1 VFFRVLFF
9 LPLRTGVGQIDH
21 ENASIPMS
29 LCITAVMQYLNHS
42 CSPEGGAMSSEIT
55 RRVKRAMSKYERVY
69 AKVHREFLAEL
80 RRMECTVDPIG
91 LRTGSKYVMY
101 FGERGLMRRHA
112 ELLLDGNREKDV
124 LEVGYGLGIFAQEA
138 LGLEVK
144 SHTILEVHPALV
156 EMAMQ
161 WREGLEDPGRVKII
175 HSSWQESF
183 ALLGSYDAIMYD
195 GSSPPGYGDYDFKF
209 FVEVFCVSKL
219 RSGGL
224 FSFWS
229 PGSSLHPRRER
240 LLHAQF
246 QTVDKHPF
254 RMEPVPAAWA
264 RETSDFTV
272 AVARK

>member
-1 VFFRVLFF
+1 
-9 LPLRTGVGQIDH
+9 
-21 ENASIPMS
+21 
-29 LCITAVMQYLNHS
+29 
-42 CSPEGGAMSSEIT
+42 MSSEIT
-55 RRVKRAMSKYERVY
+55 RRIRRAMRKYERVY
-69 AKVHREFLAEL
+69 AVVHREFIAEL
-80 RRMECTVDPIG
+80 CGMECAVDQSG
-91 LRTGSKYVMY
+91 LRIGSKYVMY

-112 ELLLDGNREKDV
+112 ELLLEGNRGKEV

-138 LGLEVK
+138 LGLGAA

-156 EMAMQ
+156 EMAMK
-161 WREGLEDPGRVKII
+161 WREGLENPEPVKII

-195 GSSPPGYGDYDFKF
+195 GSSPPGYGDYDFRF
-209 FVEVFCVSKL
+209 FVEVFCMLKL

-229 PGSSLHPRRER
+229 HGNSLNPRRER
-240 LLHAQF
+240 LLHARF

-254 RMEPVPAAWA
+254 RMEPVPAAWE
-264 RETSDFTV
+264 RETSDFMV